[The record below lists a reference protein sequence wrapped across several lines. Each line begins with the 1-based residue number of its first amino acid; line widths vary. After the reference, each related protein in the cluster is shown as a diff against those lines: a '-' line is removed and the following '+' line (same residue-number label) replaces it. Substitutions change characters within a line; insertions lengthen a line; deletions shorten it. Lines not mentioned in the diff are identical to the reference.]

1 MNKCQKLLQST
12 LTMICQNRGESPP
25 QDLNPL
31 VDDKPWSFEEEVDLK
46 KPKVIWTNQI
56 VW

>member
-31 VDDKPWSFEEEVDLK
+31 VDDKPWSFEEVDLK